1 MTTTVAP
8 SAKDVDVEAR
18 VDVASLTHQ
27 LLGRWGDL
35 RLFSRA
41 IVGDP
46 RFQKIEGLPVAEHR
60 ERVLEQ
66 LKLLVTE
73 AKVLRAFP
81 ERLGGADDAGGSLAG
96 FEELVAGDPSM
107 QIKGGVQWGLFA
119 SAILHLGTP
128 EQHDRLLPG
137 AMTLAVP
144 GAFAMTEIGHGSDVA
159 SVATTAT
166 YDEETQEFVIHTPFK
181 AAWKEY
187 LGNAG
192 KHGVAAVVFAQLI
205 TKGVNHGVHA
215 FYTPIREQNPDGSA
229 GAFLPGIGG
238 EDDGVKG
245 GLNGIDN
252 GRLHFT
258 NVRVPREDLLARYG
272 SVAADGTYSSP
283 IESSGRRFFTML
295 GSLVQGRVSLDGA
308 ARSTPRRSASRSRS
322 ATATSAAS
330 SPGRTA
336 RRLSSSTTAA
346 TSAGSSR

>member
-8 SAKDVDVEAR
+8 AAKDADVEAR

-137 AMTLAVP
+137 AMTLAVAHPP
-144 GAFAMTEIGHGSDVA
+144 GGGNGLLGMRERVA
-159 SVATTAT
+159 VCGGTLRTGPRAGGGWTVAATLPYDDAVTTA
-166 YDEETQEFVIHTPFK
+166 
-181 AAWKEY
+181 
-187 LGNAG
+187 
-192 KHGVAAVVFAQLI
+192 
-205 TKGVNHGVHA
+205 
-215 FYTPIREQNPDGSA
+215 R
-229 GAFLPGIGG
+229 
-238 EDDGVKG
+238 
-245 GLNGIDN
+245 
-252 GRLHFT
+252 
-258 NVRVPREDLLARYG
+258 AR
-272 SVAADGTYSSP
+272 A
-283 IESSGRRFFTML
+283 
-295 GSLVQGRVSLDGA
+295 
-308 ARSTPRRSASRSRS
+308 
-322 ATATSAAS
+322 
-330 SPGRTA
+330 
-336 RRLSSSTTAA
+336 
-346 TSAGSSR
+346 

>member
-144 GAFAMTEIGHGSDVA
+144 
-159 SVATTAT
+159 
-166 YDEETQEFVIHTPFK
+166 
-181 AAWKEY
+181 
-187 LGNAG
+187 
-192 KHGVAAVVFAQLI
+192 
-205 TKGVNHGVHA
+205 
-215 FYTPIREQNPDGSA
+215 
-229 GAFLPGIGG
+229 
-238 EDDGVKG
+238 
-245 GLNGIDN
+245 
-252 GRLHFT
+252 
-258 NVRVPREDLLARYG
+258 
-272 SVAADGTYSSP
+272 
-283 IESSGRRFFTML
+283 
-295 GSLVQGRVSLDGA
+295 
-308 ARSTPRRSASRSRS
+308 ARSR
-322 ATATSAAS
+322 
-330 SPGRTA
+330 
-336 RRLSSSTTAA
+336 
-346 TSAGSSR
+346 